1 MKYVSTIVMQ
11 TKLKLLPLGRRS
23 YMHLAGSRVNQCLL
37 FQGSSLLQSTWAT
50 RDKLQQ
56 HNRLPSQLNLVS
68 FMFIFSKCLMVKYL
82 RRTFS
87 KEKQLLTGMAK
98 HSTNLFFRKFP
109 NRMSTVRLKC
119 AEGKKDTTTFEILD
133 DDNWVNEDKN
143 KLK

>member
-98 HSTNLFFRKFP
+98 HYTNLFFQTVSESNVHRQTKVCRRKERYNNF
-109 NRMSTVRLKC
+109 
-119 AEGKKDTTTFEILD
+119 
-133 DDNWVNEDKN
+133 
-143 KLK
+143 